1 MKNKNKITKKQV
13 KQQDAIA
20 KLPMKYVWIIVIV
33 IFGGALW
40 LSSLLPSVTPPAH
53 PTVTAYRWSV
63 PLPTM
68 TQIPSKTAI
77 PIIIK
82 SATPYAPILD
92 MMTQPSVEYFIM
104 TELEVSYRGPGKV
117 LNVKDIP
124 SMYYPGTINPSET
137 LGTLKAYSKVY
148 IEQTYQVGQDV
159 WGRLASQELYIP
171 LLYNNVYYTNWR
183 PIP

>member
-1 MKNKNKITKKQV
+1 MAKKIVKKQV
-13 KQQDAIA
+13 KQKDAIE
-20 KLPMKYVWIIVIV
+20 KLSMKYVALILVAV
-33 IFGGALW
+33 FGGAL
-40 LSSLLPSVTPPAH
+40 LLNRALPSVTPPTH
-53 PTVTAYRWSV
+53 PTVTAYRWQA

-92 MMTQPSVEYFIM
+92 MMTQPVVEYFIM
-104 TELEVSYRGPGKV
+104 TELEIAYRGPGKV
-117 LNVKDIP
+117 CNIKDIP

-137 LGTLKAYSKVY
+137 LGTLKPYSKVW
-148 IEQTYQVGQDV
+148 IEQTYQVGVDT

-171 LLYNNVYYTNWR
+171 LFYNGTYYTNWR
-183 PIP
+183 PSP

>member
-1 MKNKNKITKKQV
+1 MTTKRRPKQV
-13 KQQDAIA
+13 KKQDAIA

-33 IFGGALW
+33 IFGGALLLNKA
-40 LSSLLPSVTPPAH
+40 LSSNTPPTH
-53 PTVTAYRWSV
+53 PTVTAQRWSV

-68 TQIPSKTAI
+68 TQIPSRTPI
-77 PIIIK
+77 PIIR
-82 SATPYAPILD
+82 SATPYSPILD
-92 MMTQPSVEYFIM
+92 MMTQPVVEYFIM
-104 TELEVSYRGPGKV
+104 TELEVSYRGLGKV

-137 LGTLKAYSKVY
+137 LGTLKPYSKIN
-148 IEQTYQVGQDV
+148 IEQTYQVGADT

-171 LLYNNVYYTNWR
+171 LLYNGTYYTNWR